1 MTKKNEIKA
10 ILNTMEIN
18 EAIDLMESLGKEL
31 RRKNSI
37 RINKKG
43 FKDLLE
49 MERPDLEILKSKDDQ
64 KN

>member
-18 EAIDLMESLGKEL
+18 EAIELMESLGKEL

-43 FKDLLE
+43 FRDLLE
-49 MERPDLEILKSKDDQ
+49 MERPDLEVLKSKDEQ

>member
-18 EAIDLMESLGKEL
+18 EAIELMESLGKEL

-43 FKDLLE
+43 FRDLLE
-49 MERPDLEILKSKDDQ
+49 MERPDLEVLKSKDES

>member
-18 EAIDLMESLGKEL
+18 EAIELMESLGKEL
-31 RRKNSI
+31 RTKNSI

-43 FKDLLE
+43 FRDLLE
-49 MERPDLEILKSKDDQ
+49 MERPDLEVLKSKDEQ

>member
-18 EAIDLMESLGKEL
+18 EAIELMESLGKEL

-49 MERPDLEILKSKDDQ
+49 MERPDLEILKSKDES

>member
-18 EAIDLMESLGKEL
+18 EAIELMESLGKEL

-49 MERPDLEILKSKDDQ
+49 MERPDLEILKSKDEQ